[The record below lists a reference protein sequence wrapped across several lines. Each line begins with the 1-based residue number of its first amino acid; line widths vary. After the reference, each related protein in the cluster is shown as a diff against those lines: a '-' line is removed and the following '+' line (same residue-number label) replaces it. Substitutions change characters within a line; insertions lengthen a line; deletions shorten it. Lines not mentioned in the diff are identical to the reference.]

1 LGRVV
6 KNLVGRERGGER
18 VPKNLRMRWMRP
30 KEQGAWAELCFMA
43 RAMEERLAPSRPWA
57 DGRFDVG
64 VDYKELRSR
73 VQVKST
79 VYKRRGESY
88 SLNVMGP
95 GRSPYKD
102 GEIDFVAV
110 YLIPEDTWYIVPYDR
125 MVGKKGRRCSIHFT
139 VGAKR
144 EKYGDCKEAWW
155 LLRGEKGPGEKRGGE
170 VPVSRGEREL
180 FRSLPHSF

>member
-1 LGRVV
+1 M
-6 KNLVGRERGGER
+6 K
-18 VPKNLRMRWMRP
+18 P

-57 DGRFDVG
+57 DERFDIR
-64 VDYKELRSR
+64 VDYKRMRSR

-95 GRSPYKD
+95 GRSPYQD

-110 YLIPEDTWYIVPYDR
+110 YLIPEDVWYIVPYDR
-125 MVGKKGRRCSIHFT
+125 MAGKNGRRCSIHFT
-139 VGAKR
+139 VGSKR

-155 LLRGEKGPGEKRGGE
+155 LLRGEDGPDEKRSG
-170 VPVSRGEREL
+170 PALVSCAGRGIL
-180 FRSLPHSF
+180 HPLTQ